1 MSISAIQSSILNT
14 TAPRID
20 DTEASALVL
29 RIFGLSARAHVLT
42 SERDKN
48 FYILSEDGREF
59 VLRVA
64 NSAED
69 PAVSSLQTSALSHIE
84 AAAPDLPIP
93 TVRPSVSREFE
104 TVVRIAAG
112 SEHVVRLL
120 TFLPGEPIY
129 RTASS
134 RQQTENLGRCLA
146 RIGLALQDFRHPAA
160 SHDILWDLKGAA
172 RLRPYLVHIGDDRRK
187 ALADEALARFESA
200 ILPRLPGFRSQV
212 VHNDFNP
219 HNVLVDPNEPVR
231 VTGVLDF
238 GDMVETPLIN
248 DVAVAASYQVEG
260 EDPLGR
266 AAVFVAAYHAT
277 FPLRPEEVE
286 VLFDLIT
293 LRQVMTV
300 TITEW
305 RANLYPENKAYILR
319 NQPRAAAALEALNQ
333 IGRAAGTARLRQ
345 ACEME

>member
-1 MSISAIQSSILNT
+1 MSSPAVQSSILST
-14 TAPRID
+14 TAPHID
-20 DTEASALVL
+20 ETEAGELVS
-29 RIFGLSARAHVLT
+29 RVFGLSVRAHGLT
-42 SERDKN
+42 SERDRN
-48 FYILSEDGREF
+48 FHIVSDGGREF
-59 VLRVA
+59 VLRVTNA
-64 NSAED
+64 AED
-69 PAVSSLQTSALSHIE
+69 PAVSNLQTMALRHIE

-93 TVRPSVSREFE
+93 VVRPSIEGAFE

-120 TFLPGEPIY
+120 TFLPGELLY

-134 RQQTENLGRCLA
+134 QQQTERLGQCVA
-146 RIGLALQDFRHPAA
+146 RIGLALRDFRHPAA

-172 RLRPYLVHIGDDRRK
+172 RLRPYLVHIGDDRRR
-187 ALADEALARFESA
+187 ALADEVLARFESA
-200 ILPRLPGFRSQV
+200 ILPRLPGFRRQV

-219 HNVLVDPNEPVR
+219 HNVLVDPDEPDR
-231 VTGVLDF
+231 ITGVLDF
-238 GDMVETPLIN
+238 GDMVDTLLVN

-266 AAVFVAAYHAT
+266 TAAFVAAYHAT
-277 FPLRPEEVE
+277 SSLRSEEVE
-286 VLFDLIT
+286 VLFDLIM

-305 RANLYPENKAYILR
+305 RANLYPGNRAYILR
-319 NQPRAAAALEALNQ
+319 NQPRAAAALETLNR
-333 IGRAAGTARLRQ
+333 IGRTVGTARLRQ

>member
-1 MSISAIQSSILNT
+1 MSTPAVQSSILNT

-20 DTEASALVL
+20 ATEASALVL
-29 RIFGLSARAHVLT
+29 RIFGFSARAHVLT

-48 FYILSEDGREF
+48 FYVRSEDGREF
-59 VLRVA
+59 VLRVTNA
-64 NSAED
+64 AED
-69 PAVSSLQTSALSHIE
+69 PAVSNLQTSALRHIE
-84 AAAPDLPIP
+84 AVAPDLPVP
-93 TVRPSVSREFE
+93 AVRPSVDREFE
-104 TVVRIAAG
+104 TVVSIAAG

-120 TFLPGEPIY
+120 TFLPGEPLY
-129 RTASS
+129 RVASS

-146 RIGLALQDFRHPAA
+146 RLALALEDFRHPAA
-160 SHDILWDLKGAA
+160 LHDILWDLKGAA
-172 RLRPYLVHIGDDRRK
+172 RLRPYLFHIGDSRRR
-187 ALADEALARFESA
+187 ALADQVLARFESV

-219 HNVLVDPNEPVR
+219 HNVLVDPNEPPR

-266 AAVFVAAYHAT
+266 AAIFVAAYHAT
-277 FPLRPEEVE
+277 SPLQPEEVE

-319 NQPRAAAALEALNQ
+319 NQPRAAAALETFNR